1 MEPQEQKIN
10 QPWYEKKVTIILLL
24 FFIFPVGLYGLWK
37 GTLFPGKTR
46 WIISIVGC
54 LLFLSVIGNS
64 KDKEKTTPLDATKT
78 ENNQSLE
85 KNVKPSENE
94 KKLSV
99 NGLTFDDSYKTI
111 KTNLQG
117 KGYKFEDEKQLNL
130 QFEWFLE
137 YCSAFDVGREFVPD
151 KKLGQLLWKTY
162 NISTSEEQF
171 SANGHL
177 YGISVLIASDPTNPL
192 VQYIT
197 TVKSLKTNKIL
208 YFTLGLAPGANISDL
223 KISYDQK
230 YGNHLEYKNSEQS
243 LDFFVWRPNEN
254 ETAILTMRSSG
265 QKFIKLSLLNRK
277 EIKELSELHRI
288 FIDTLENKRNQNSKG
303 ILN

>member
-1 MEPQEQKIN
+1 MEQQEQKIG
-10 QPWYEKKVTIILLL
+10 QVWYEKKTIVILLL
-24 FFIFPVGLYGLWK
+24 IFIFPVGLYGLWK
-37 GTLFPGKTR
+37 GTLFPGKAR
-46 WIISIVGC
+46 WIITLVGC
-54 LLFLSVIGNS
+54 LLFLSVLGNS
-64 KDKEKTTPLDATKT
+64 KDKGKTTPPDATKT
-78 ENNQSLE
+78 ENNQSQE
-85 KNVKPSENE
+85 KNVKSSQNEN
-94 KKLSV
+94 KLSV
-99 NGLTFDDSYKTI
+99 NGLTFVDSYKTI

-117 KGYKFEDEKQLNL
+117 KGYQFEDEKQLNL

-137 YCSAFDVGREFVPD
+137 YCPAFDVGREFVPD

-162 NISTSEEQF
+162 NIRTSDEQF

-223 KISYDQK
+223 KTSYDQK
-230 YGNHLEYKNSEQS
+230 YGDHKEYQNVEQR
-243 LDFFVWRPNEN
+243 LNFFVWRPNEN
-254 ETAILTMRSSG
+254 ETAILTERSSG
-265 QKFIKLSLLNRK
+265 QTFIKLSLLNRK
-277 EIKELSELHRI
+277 EIKELSELHRK